1 MTPPPTH
8 WNTLCSYN
16 WIIHRRTRRHCTDV
30 EKMMIK
36 LGWIRM
42 ALSVFLII
50 LVICGTVRG
59 TAYIQQQQQQQQRQ
73 PLPHNRRHYQRPALN
88 QQQHWYSTSSS
99 TTNHTDSI
107 TPIEAVLSSSSS
119 SSSSSSI
126 HDPNGR
132 PKMHTS
138 ITNHHHEASR
148 SRRRILLR
156 YLPSAGLFCTAI
168 PTTLAKNT
176 IPIAAAA
183 ATTNTAV
190 ASTTVWS
197 SSSSLSVATKASST
211 TAAKTLQSKYTSPH
225 NAKVTQRVFFNV
237 RISRSDGTFY
247 VRDDDDSNDP
257 NNQVY
262 QGQLVFA
269 LFGETAPHHV
279 QQFLQY
285 VVDPTTTT
293 GSSNNSR
300 GTTTNFMEDERENE
314 ATPYPSYSRSAFTRY
329 DDGTG
334 VLYGGTIPSLEV
346 TEIQQSVVLRY
357 GNRLLPAPLWIE
369 ESTGD
374 GDTSTKQIS
383 HCAVGLLTHRQLDAT
398 PTFGIT
404 TRADTTSLNPTHTV
418 FGQLVMN
425 PTAVDFLRRVTTLPT
440 YSEDG
445 PILSSPPSSL
455 PAAALPSS
463 SISVSSPQL
472 FMDATQDDE
481 EFNTIFTTSKDRLYN
496 YQRAFFRTTAKTLGD
511 TRLNKLYDGKILR
524 RIEVTQVGLL

>member
-1 MTPPPTH
+1 MTPQPPTH
-8 WNTLCSYN
+8 WNSCSYYN
-16 WIIHRRTRRHCTDV
+16 WIIHRRTCRQRTDV

-36 LGWIRM
+36 LGWIRV

-50 LVICGTVRG
+50 LVMCGTVRG
-59 TAYIQQQQQQQQRQ
+59 TAYIQQHQQLRQ
-73 PLPHNRRHYQRPALN
+73 PLPHNRRHYPRLTLN
-88 QQQHWYSTSSS
+88 QQQHWYSTSSTH

-107 TPIEAVLSSSSS
+107 TPIDVVLSSSSTS
-119 SSSSSSI
+119 SSSCST
-126 HDPNGR
+126 DPNGR

-138 ITNHHHEASR
+138 ITNHHEASR
-148 SRRRILLR
+148 SRRQILLR
-156 YLPSAGLFCTAI
+156 YLSSAGLFCTAI

-183 ATTNTAV
+183 ATNTNTVV

-247 VRDDDDSNDP
+247 VRDDDSDDP

-293 GSSNNSR
+293 TSSSRNR

-374 GDTSTKQIS
+374 GDTSTKTIS
-383 HCAVGLLTHRQLDAT
+383 HSAVGLLTHRQLDAT

-404 TRADTTSLNPTHTV
+404 TRTDTTSLNPTHTV

-445 PILSSPPSSL
+445 PILSSSPSSL
-455 PAAALPSS
+455 PAAVLSSS
-463 SISVSSPQL
+463 SISVSSPQV

-481 EFNTIFTTSKDRLYN
+481 EFNSIFTTSKDRLYN

-524 RIEVTQVGLL
+524 RVEVTQVGLL

>member
-1 MTPPPTH
+1 MTPT
-8 WNTLCSYN
+8 NTLELLCSYN
-16 WIIHRRTRRHCTDV
+16 WIIIHKRTRRHCADV
-30 EKMMIK
+30 EWMMIMI
-36 LGWIRM
+36 GWIRV
-42 ALSVFLII
+42 ALSIFLII

-59 TAYIQQQQQQQQRQ
+59 TAYIQQHQQLRQ
-73 PLPHNRRHYQRPALN
+73 PLPHHRRHYPRPTLN
-88 QQQHWYSTSSS
+88 QQQHWYSTSSTH

-119 SSSSSSI
+119 SSSSSN

-156 YLPSAGLFCTAI
+156 YLPSACLFCTAI
-168 PTTLAKNT
+168 PTPLTKNT

-197 SSSSLSVATKASST
+197 SSSSLSSSVATTSSST
-211 TAAKTLQSKYTSPH
+211 TAAKTLPSKYTSPN
-225 NAKVTQRVFFNV
+225 NAKVTHRVFFNV

-247 VRDDDDSNDP
+247 VRDDDSNDP

-269 LFGETAPHHV
+269 LFGENAPHHV

-374 GDTSTKQIS
+374 GDTSTKTIS
-383 HCAVGLLTHRQLDAT
+383 HSAVGLLTHRQLDAT

-404 TRADTTSLNPTHTV
+404 TRTDTTSLNPTHTV

-445 PILSSPPSSL
+445 PILSSSPSSS
-455 PAAALPSS
+455 PAAVLSSS
-463 SISVSSPQL
+463 SISVSSPQV
-472 FMDATQDDE
+472 FMDATHDDE
-481 EFNTIFTTSKDRLYN
+481 EFNAIFTTSKDRLYN

-524 RIEVTQVGLL
+524 RVEVTQVGLL